1 MLPSSALPTDAVQKL
16 VIKYMKLHLIA
27 QGWRRPLGRGEARK
41 SNFTPAMT
49 PEWLAKIVSGVALFE
64 EVLVEKILAVIF

>member
-1 MLPSSALPTDAVQKL
+1 
-16 VIKYMKLHLIA
+16 
-27 QGWRRPLGRGEARK
+27 
-41 SNFTPAMT
+41 MT